1 MSGENRPRPHPL
13 RPLPRWLLPACLGAL
28 LLMLVAIPSN
38 DWRAIRK
45 LPPPPPVETLRVPE
59 ANLAR
64 LAAITQWIAQQG
76 YTWRAGT
83 TSLAHLTAE
92 QFAGMLGARPPADEP
107 SLLPVAMSA
116 LPSAGDGADLP
127 ARWDWRE
134 HAGVTE
140 PRDQGTCG
148 SCWAFAAAG
157 ALESA
162 LLVYDAEATDLSE
175 QQVIDCNPE
184 GYDCDGGW
192 MTAAYRL
199 WRDNGAVRE
208 EEIPYSGSE
217 SEPCRQELFTPT
229 ASVDDWTSVAQTR
242 ELLKRRVLVRPIAV
256 AMHVYPDF
264 QYYQGGVY
272 EHPGTDPVNHALL
285 LIGWDDALS
294 AWIVK
299 NSWSTGWGEAGYAYI
314 HYDCCRLG
322 SYAHAITVPVISP
335 LRIHH
340 TPLADTLGTGPFDI
354 EAIVTA
360 LQAPLQ
366 AGGVVLHLDTGA
378 GFTANAMTRLGGDA
392 YEGTFTAELPAL
404 QVGTRVRYY
413 LSARDESGHAMTLPG
428 EGATAPF
435 EFRTLRR
442 IHHDELE
449 SAGAW
454 QAGDPGDD
462 ATAGIWEWG
471 VPHLATGPSGLIA
484 QPGADHTPSGDC
496 CFVTGLAAPAGGND
510 VDGGRTTL
518 VSPPFDLSGLA
529 DATLRVWYW
538 FSNHTGPYPWED
550 RFTVLASPDDG
561 ATWVT
566 LYQETIGAEGWR
578 RLTVPLETA
587 LPLTGAVRFAFVAND
602 TLNDSC
608 VEALID
614 DLEIVTATRTET
626 AVDGEPRPPE
636 GPLSL
641 SIGPNP
647 CRASAALSF
656 TLPRDAYT
664 EIAIVDPTGRR
675 VRRLW
680 SGELPAGA
688 HRLEWDGRD
697 EAGTPVGSG
706 KYWARVVAGE
716 LGEAVRP
723 ILLLR

>member
-1 MSGENRPRPHPL
+1 MSGEHRPTRHPSHPL
-13 RPLPRWLLPACLGAL
+13 PGWLLPACLGAL
-28 LLMLVAIPSN
+28 LLMLIAIPSN
-38 DWRAIRK
+38 DWRVIRK
-45 LPPPPPVETLRVPE
+45 PPPAASTEAGRVPE
-59 ANLAR
+59 ANLVR
-64 LAAITQWIAQQG
+64 IAAITQWIAQQG
-76 YTWRAGT
+76 YTWRAGA
-83 TSLAHLTAE
+83 TSLARLTPE

-107 SLLPVAMSA
+107 SPLPVIMSA
-116 LPSAGDGADLP
+116 LPSLGEGADLP

-175 QQVIDCNPE
+175 QQAIDCNPE
-184 GYDCDGGW
+184 GYGCQGGW

-199 WRDNGAVRE
+199 WRDSGAVLE
-208 EEIPYSGSE
+208 TEIPYTGGEGE
-217 SEPCRQELFTPT
+217 SCRQSLFAPS
-229 ASVDDWTSVAQTR
+229 AHVESWTSVAQTR
-242 ELLKRRVLVRPIAV
+242 ELLKRRVLVRPVAV

-272 EHPGTDPVNHALL
+272 EHTGSDPVNHAVL
-285 LIGWDDALS
+285 LIGWDDALN
-294 AWIVK
+294 AWIIK
-299 NSWSTGWGEAGYAYI
+299 NSWGTGWGENGYAYV
-314 HYDCCRLG
+314 HYDACRLG
-322 SYAHAITVPVISP
+322 SYAHAITVPVVSP
-335 LRIHH
+335 MRIHH
-340 TPLADTLGTGPFDI
+340 TPLCDTLGTGPFDI

-360 LQAPLQ
+360 LEAPLQ

-378 GFTANAMTRLGGDA
+378 GFTLNAMTRLGGDA

-428 EGATAPF
+428 EGADAPF

-442 IHHDELE
+442 IHHDEFEL
-449 SAGAW
+449 SGGW
-454 QAGDPGDD
+454 QAGAPGDD
-462 ATAGIWEWG
+462 ATAGAWEWG
-471 VPHLATGPSGLIA
+471 VPHLAAGPSGLIS
-484 QPGADHTPSGDC
+484 QPGADHTPTGQS
-496 CFVTGLAAPAGGND
+496 CFVTGLGAPAAGND

-518 VSPPFDLSGLA
+518 VSPPFDLSGLD

-538 FSNHTGPYPWED
+538 FSNHTGSYPWED

-561 ATWVT
+561 ASWVVIF
-566 LYQETIGAEGWR
+566 QETIGAEGWR
-578 RLTVPLETA
+578 RLAVPLQA
-587 LPLTGAVRFAFVAND
+587 VLPLTDAVRFAFVASD

-626 AVDGEPRPPE
+626 DVDGEPGPPD

-641 SIGPNP
+641 SVGPNP
-647 CRASAALSF
+647 TRASAALSF
-656 TLPRDAYT
+656 TLPRPAHT
-664 EIAIVDPTGRR
+664 EITVIDAAGRR
-675 VRRLW
+675 VRRVW

-688 HRLEWDGRD
+688 HRIDWDGRD
-697 EAGTPVGSG
+697 ETGTPVASG
-706 KYWARVVAGE
+706 KYWGRVDARG
-716 LGEAVRP
+716 LGQAVRP